1 MKAHEYNDQSILSI
15 GPFTVTFVKTK
26 HPVPCYGMR
35 IEADGKSLF
44 YTADS
49 AFLESF
55 VPFGRNVDLLLCE
68 CNFYGNM
75 DASDAGHMTSLDAGK
90 LAHEANVKKL
100 ILTHLPHFGEL
111 DQLVTEAKSIYK
123 GKVELARKDMEII
136 YLGGENMLFIDNKGI
151 TDPRINLAIEEYALK
166 NLDINESYLL
176 FYINQPSIII
186 GKNQNT
192 IEEIN
197 TDYVEKQGLHVV
209 RRLSGG
215 GAVYHDLGNLNFS
228 FITKDDGESFH
239 NFKKFTEPV
248 VTALHKLGVKAEL
261 SGRNDIIAEGRKISG
276 NAQFSTK
283 GRMFSHG
290 TLLFDSE
297 MENVV
302 SALNVKKDK
311 IESKGIKSIRS
322 RVANISEFL
331 SKKMTIEEFRSTLLD
346 FIFDDNNVEEYILTE
361 EDWKKI
367 HELSKERYQNWDWN
381 YGKSPKFNL
390 QHSNRFPIGQI
401 DVRLEV
407 NKGIIENCKI
417 YGDFFG
423 VGNIEEIEEKLTGT
437 RYERKEI
444 AQSLEGVDIPHYF
457 GNITREE
464 FLDLVY

>member
-1 MKAHEYNDQSILSI
+1 
-15 GPFTVTFVKTK
+15 
-26 HPVPCYGMR
+26 
-35 IEADGKSLF
+35 
-44 YTADS
+44 
-49 AFLESF
+49 
-55 VPFGRNVDLLLCE
+55 
-68 CNFYGNM
+68 
-75 DASDAGHMTSLDAGK
+75 
-90 LAHEANVKKL
+90 
-100 ILTHLPHFGEL
+100 
-111 DQLVTEAKSIYK
+111 
-123 GKVELARKDMEII
+123 
-136 YLGGENMLFIDNKGI
+136 MLFIDNKGI

-166 NLDINESYLL
+166 NLDINETYLL
-176 FYINQPSIII
+176 FYINEPSIII

-197 TDYVEKQGLHVV
+197 TEYVEKNGIHVV

-239 NFKKFTEPV
+239 NFRKFTEPV
-248 VTALHKLGVKAEL
+248 VNALRKLGVDAEL
-261 SGRNDIIAEGRKISG
+261 SGRNDLLAEGRKISG

-297 MENVV
+297 IESVV

-331 SKKMTIEEFRSTLLD
+331 SEKVTIEEFRSLLLKN
-346 FIFDDNNVEEYILTE
+346 IFEGMDEIPEYILTE
-361 EDWKKI
+361 KDWENI

-390 QHSNRFPIGQI
+390 QHSHRFPVGQI
-401 DVRLEV
+401 DVRFEV

-423 VGNIEEIEEKLTGT
+423 VGDVNEIEAKLTGQK
-437 RYERKEI
+437 YEKSQIAAALEEI
-444 AQSLEGVDIPHYF
+444 DIKHYF
-457 GNITREE
+457 GNVSKEDFIN
-464 FLDLVY
+464 LIY